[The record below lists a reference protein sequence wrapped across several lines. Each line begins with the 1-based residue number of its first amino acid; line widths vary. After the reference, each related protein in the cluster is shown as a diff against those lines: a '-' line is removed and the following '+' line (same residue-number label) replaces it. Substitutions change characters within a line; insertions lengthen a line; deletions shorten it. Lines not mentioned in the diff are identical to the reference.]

1 MSSAITQP
9 DARGHQSDSPE
20 SWFHRRATLYVE
32 AQILFHLNQ
41 VGVLALLSGGGRYR
55 TSEVAAT
62 LSLEP
67 GPTDALLDY
76 IYHVDELLER
86 DDDSRYSLSAFGKE
100 VVRRFSDG
108 KEGGQDSINMFD
120 VRVGAYGPVWGHLSE
135 LLTGESRY
143 GEDLHRAGQYAE
155 SGVSKLALRFWGAL
169 TENIDD
175 LDVGNVLEI
184 GLTTGLLEKVGERYP
199 SLRLY
204 GLDKKQSAIDLSAE
218 SAMAHGV
225 AGIHWLHADFVDVPQ
240 WAGSVVAGESGLI
253 FSLHFHEL
261 MAAGAERFVA
271 TLREL
276 RQALPNWSLVA
287 FEQPLLPREDRE
299 KIPETL
305 WLYSQSNVLIHH
317 LIGNG
322 RILSREAWIDLGR
335 QASCKR
341 VTDRSCNYLGYR
353 AFLFEF

>member
-1 MSSAITQP
+1 
-9 DARGHQSDSPE
+9 
-20 SWFHRRATLYVE
+20 VE

-41 VGVLALLSGGGRYR
+41 VGVLELLSRGGRYR
-55 TSEVAAT
+55 ASEVAAT
-62 LSLEP
+62 LALEP

-76 IYHVDELLER
+76 VYQVDELLER
-86 DDDSRYSLSAFGKE
+86 DRDSRYSLSAFGKE
-100 VVRRFSDG
+100 VVRRFSNG

-120 VRVGAYGPVWGHLSE
+120 VRVGAYGAVWRHLSGI
-135 LLTGESRY
+135 LTGENRY
-143 GEDLHRAGQYAE
+143 GEDLHRDGQYAE
-155 SGVSKLALRFWGAL
+155 RGVSKLASRFWDSLA
-169 TENIDD
+169 EHIDD
-175 LDVGNVLEI
+175 LDLENVLEI
-184 GLTTGLLEKVGERYP
+184 GLTTGLLEKVGEQYP
-199 SLRLY
+199 ALRLY

-218 SAMAHGV
+218 SATAHGV
-225 AGIHWLHADFVDVPQ
+225 EAIHWLHADFFDVPR
-240 WAGSVVAGESGLI
+240 WAGSVATGGSGLI

-271 TLREL
+271 ALREL
-276 RQALPNWSLVA
+276 RQTFPNWSLVA

-335 QASCKR
+335 QAGCKS
-341 VTDRSCNYLGYR
+341 VTDRPCNYLGYR